1 MTNTSPT
8 LNSAAL
14 AEKLAGYGIDIA
26 DAMERMLDNAELYK
40 KLAMHYF
47 DDTNYEALVAD
58 MKVGD
63 YETAYTYAHTL
74 KGASGNLSFKELHE
88 LATQICDALSSS
100 DAETAHALMDPL
112 GKAHRRSVR
121 ASCSGRI
128 PPTSWEILCRS
139 PSVSLKP
146 SILKTE
152 TLSLSWSVLLLKRAR
167 AEWMC
172 SCSPNR
178 S

>member
-63 YETAYTYAHTL
+63 YETACTHAHTL
-74 KGASGNLSFKELHE
+74 KGASGNLSFGTLHE
-88 LATQICDALSSS
+88 LATQICDALSSG
-100 DAETAHALMDPL
+100 DAETAHELMDPL
-112 GKAHRRSVR
+112 GKAHLQVCKGLMFWQNT
-121 ASCSGRI
+121 AD
-128 PPTSWEILCRS
+128 
-139 PSVSLKP
+139 
-146 SILKTE
+146 
-152 TLSLSWSVLLLKRAR
+152 
-167 AEWMC
+167 
-172 SCSPNR
+172 
-178 S
+178 

>member
-63 YETAYTYAHTL
+63 YETAYTHAHTL
-74 KGASGNLSFKELHE
+74 KGASESFMNLPRKSATRSLR
-88 LATQICDALSSS
+88 ATQ
-100 DAETAHALMDPL
+100 
-112 GKAHRRSVR
+112 K
-121 ASCSGRI
+121 
-128 PPTSWEILCRS
+128 PPMS
-139 PSVSLKP
+139 
-146 SILKTE
+146 
-152 TLSLSWSVLLLKRAR
+152 
-167 AEWMC
+167 
-172 SCSPNR
+172 
-178 S
+178 

>member
-63 YETAYTYAHTL
+63 YETAYTHAHTL
-74 KGASGNLSFKELHE
+74 KAASGNLSFKDFMTCHAKSATRSLR
-88 LATQICDALSSS
+88 ATQ
-100 DAETAHALMDPL
+100 
-112 GKAHRRSVR
+112 K
-121 ASCSGRI
+121 
-128 PPTSWEILCRS
+128 PPMS
-139 PSVSLKP
+139 
-146 SILKTE
+146 
-152 TLSLSWSVLLLKRAR
+152 
-167 AEWMC
+167 
-172 SCSPNR
+172 
-178 S
+178 

>member
-14 AEKLAGYGIDIA
+14 TEKLAGYGIDIA

-63 YETAYTYAHTL
+63 YETAYTHAHTL
-74 KGASGNLSFKELHE
+74 KGASGNLSFKELH
-88 LATQICDALSSS
+88 DSS
-100 DAETAHALMDPL
+100 DAETAHELMDPL
-112 GKAHRRSVR
+112 GKAHLQVCKGLMFWQNT
-121 ASCSGRI
+121 AD
-128 PPTSWEILCRS
+128 
-139 PSVSLKP
+139 
-146 SILKTE
+146 
-152 TLSLSWSVLLLKRAR
+152 
-167 AEWMC
+167 
-172 SCSPNR
+172 
-178 S
+178 

>member
-63 YETAYTYAHTL
+63 YETAYTHAHTL

-88 LATQICDALSSS
+88 LATQICDALF
-100 DAETAHALMDPL
+100 E
-112 GKAHRRSVR
+112 RRR
-121 ASCSGRI
+121 
-128 PPTSWEILCRS
+128 
-139 PSVSLKP
+139 
-146 SILKTE
+146 
-152 TLSLSWSVLLLKRAR
+152 
-167 AEWMC
+167 
-172 SCSPNR
+172 NR
-178 S
+178 P

>member
-63 YETAYTYAHTL
+63 YETAYTHAHTL

-100 DAETAHALMDPL
+100 DAETAHELMS
-112 GKAHRRSVR
+112 AR

-128 PPTSWEILCRS
+128 PPTSWELLCRS

-152 TLSLSWSVLLLKRAR
+152 TLSLSWSVLPLKRTR
-167 AEWMC
+167 AEWIC